1 MDLSDLIKTLSDV
14 LRTKQLKLATAESC
28 TGGLIAM
35 LITEL
40 SGSSGIFDRGF
51 VTYSNQS
58 KIDMLGVNSITL
70 DNHGAVSMEVA
81 TEMAMGALKTRKP
94 ILPFRLPVSPARQA
108 DRKPNLWDWSI
119 SVLPAKTEKPTSKN
133 IFFPVTGIQSATQ
146 PPKPLWK
153 RFWVKSGNKK
163 DYGCK
168 ITRADTL
175 TLTVDFPGSATGA
188 LIASDATDIISI
200 FAMPRIIGIGDG
212 I

>member
-81 TEMAMGALKTRKP
+81 TEMAMGALKN
-94 ILPFRLPVSPARQA
+94 SQA
-108 DRKPNLWDWSI
+108 DLAISITGIAGPTGGSETKPVGLVYIGFARKNGETHVEKYIFSGDRYTI
-119 SVLPAKTEKPTSKN
+119 RYTAAKTALET
-133 IFFPVTGIQSATQ
+133 VLG
-146 PPKPLWK
+146 
-153 RFWVKSGNKK
+153 
-163 DYGCK
+163 K
-168 ITRADTL
+168 I
-175 TLTVDFPGSATGA
+175 GE
-188 LIASDATDIISI
+188 
-200 FAMPRIIGIGDG
+200 
-212 I
+212 